1 VDRKSGKPK
10 QFSSLAYSF
19 SVADEHFNDLIRKG
33 NKEARLIVV
42 NPDIEAVVN
51 RVCQTLDHDE
61 TGLQVANI
69 QGLECLQDHRLTF
82 VKAKAEQ
89 ITSPLLDAILGR

>member
-1 VDRKSGKPK
+1 M
-10 QFSSLAYSF
+10 
-19 SVADEHFNDLIRKG
+19 
-33 NKEARLIVV
+33 
-42 NPDIEAVVN
+42 N